1 MSNIIKLDDGTREY
15 TIQNMYGEEIAKLHF
30 RPGDISI
37 ADRWDKMHEKFVDA
51 IKPLENI
58 GIKADGTAESTDDI
72 EILRSADTSLRAA
85 LEELLDS
92 KDIGDIF
99 KTRNPFSAVGGQF
112 FCERVITML
121 DGIISG
127 VIAEEAEA
135 SRKRTAKYIEEDS
148 NVAGQPAADS

>member
-1 MSNIIKLDDGTREY
+1 MRARWIACFLEEERRLAYVGLTRAKKRAF
-15 TIQNMYGEEIAKLHF
+15 ISFVLNRRVHNQWQNNPPSRFLREL
-30 RPGDISI
+30 SQ
-37 ADRWDKMHEKFVDA
+37 
-51 IKPLENI
+51 
-58 GIKADGTAESTDDI
+58 DDI

-148 NVAGQPAADS
+148 NAAGQPAADA